1 MTEIKFAELNGRKT
15 AYRVFGSG
23 KISVVIELALGAV
36 MSEWAHIPALL
47 PNETVLI
54 YERAG
59 VGSSQSSKAPRTPKN
74 IAYEL
79 KALLDTLYCEDKITL
94 IAHSQGGL
102 YAQQFARLYPELVAG
117 LILLDPLSAND
128 SRFKQELTPAE
139 FKKSGVDKF
148 SNLGLSR
155 TLAKLHLGF
164 IIKAVMKSAP
174 PFYYYKGF
182 SPEASAY
189 ILNALTKPSLYD
201 TAMTEY
207 AEAHKP
213 ENLIGLAEKGDFPD
227 IPLVLITHSS
237 PLAVKEAMEF
247 GTGSLELAEKV
258 EALWQELMKEY
269 LAFSPRS
276 QYIAAEKSTHFIHL
290 TQPELI
296 TRALGLIDC

>member
-102 YAQQFARLYPELVAG
+102 YAQQFARLYPELVKG
-117 LILLDPLSAND
+117 VILLDPLSAND
-128 SRFKQELTPAE
+128 NRFKEQLSPAE
-139 FKKSGVDKF
+139 YKKSGVDKF
-148 SNLGLSR
+148 SNLGFQR
-155 TLAKLHLGF
+155 TLARLHLGF
-164 IIKAVMKSAP
+164 IIKAMMKSAP
-174 PFYYYKGF
+174 PFYYYKSF
-182 SPEASAY
+182 SPQAKAY
-189 ILNALTKPSLYD
+189 ILNALTKPALYD
-201 TAMTEY
+201 SAMAEY
-207 AEAHKP
+207 AEAHLD
-213 ENLIGLAEKGDFPD
+213 ENTAKLKEKGDFPD

-237 PLAVKEAMEF
+237 ALAVKEAMEF
-247 GTGSLELAEKV
+247 GTGSLELAERV
-258 EALWQELMKEY
+258 EALWQELMREY

-276 QYIAAEKSTHFIHL
+276 SYIEAEKSTHFIHL
-290 TQPELI
+290 LQPELI
-296 TRALGLIDC
+296 LEALNIINQ